1 MKSRMNYNIM
11 TIRDMIEKEHI
22 YDVKVMADD
31 LGVTKDYVKR
41 LIRVDIQGED
51 LVRVDNYEGAMK
63 TGLGKKIKKAVEED
77 NIHNP
82 HEIAKLCNVSFE
94 QVMILSDVLG
104 GNIQK
109 WLDGW
114 VTIDK
119 LLA

>member
-63 TGLGKKIKKAVEED
+63 TGLGKKIKQAVEED

-94 QVMILSDVLG
+94 QVMILSEVLG
-104 GNIQK
+104 GNVQK